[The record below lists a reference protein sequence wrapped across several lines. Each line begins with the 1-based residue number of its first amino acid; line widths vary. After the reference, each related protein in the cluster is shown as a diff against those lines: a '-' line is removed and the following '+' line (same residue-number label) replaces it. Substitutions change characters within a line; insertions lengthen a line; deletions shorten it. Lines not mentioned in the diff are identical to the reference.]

1 MLGTMTIHFEGFW
14 QCRMSTDPDPT
25 LEARGTSGYT
35 IALPREGDFD
45 RIIRTQLD
53 QIPDGELRQP
63 FPPYRATLPDGS
75 PRPFGVMVTKVERAP
90 DPAIDRL
97 LEGAE
102 LRLMQSPR
110 FELRNQIVGDGI
122 NRIAPPIV
130 PFDVQIGRKDEV
142 FLRRGD
148 PLDPGRPDLEI
159 WQLAPADF
167 APRVPVTYRH
177 LSDEVV
183 ETLFSPAEYG
193 AGNANS
199 LFTAYFNQRKQL
211 LSLKLTDPSLDPL
224 TAAGYRAR
232 VRVLDD
238 FTSPSGGADPGLI
251 ENRLGLQCIWD
262 HPIRGTGAIVGEPL
276 ALFVDANRDWHT
288 RFWMGGWDG
297 DLLLGWIQGR
307 IDLPLHS

>member
-1 MLGTMTIHFEGFW
+1 
-14 QCRMSTDPDPT
+14 
-25 LEARGTSGYT
+25 
-35 IALPREGDFD
+35 
-45 RIIRTQLD
+45 
-53 QIPDGELRQP
+53 
-63 FPPYRATLPDGS
+63 
-75 PRPFGVMVTKVERAP
+75 
-90 DPAIDRL
+90 
-97 LEGAE
+97 
-102 LRLMQSPR
+102 MQSPR

-130 PFDVQIGRKDEV
+130 PFDVQIGRGDEV
-142 FLRRGD
+142 FLRRAD
-148 PLDPGRPDLEI
+148 PLDPRRPHLEI

-167 APRVPVTYRH
+167 APRVPITYRH

-183 ETLFSPAEYG
+183 ETLFAPAARG
-193 AGNANS
+193 SSDANS

-211 LSLKLTDPSLDPL
+211 LSLWLSDPGQDPL
-224 TAAGYRAR
+224 TAAGLRAR

-238 FTSPSGGADPGLI
+238 FTSASGGANPGLI

-262 HPIRGTGAIVGEPL
+262 HPIRGAGAFVGEPL
-276 ALFVDANRDWHT
+276 APFVDAGHDWHT